1 MQSTG
6 IQQMTAQ
13 VFRLMGE
20 RLGAHGA
27 TLADR
32 LASRG
37 GSLPAKVR
45 RAVEALAQAEQMA
58 ASPKLARQLDPAEI
72 ARAHRTCVKYLKR
85 LGAGER
91 RRSLA
96 LNVAATLVLGLVIL
110 AAGIITVLRLR
121 GFV

>member
-20 RLGAHGA
+20 RLGAHGT

-45 RAVEALAQAEQMA
+45 RAAEVLAQAEQMA
-58 ASPKLARQLDPAEI
+58 ASPKLARQLNADEI

-85 LGAGER
+85 LGSGER
-91 RRSLA
+91 ARSLA

>member
-1 MQSTG
+1 MQATG

-45 RAVEALAQAEQMA
+45 RAAEVLAQAEQMA
-58 ASPKLARQLDPAEI
+58 ASPKLARQLNTDEI

-85 LGAGER
+85 LGSGER
-91 RRSLA
+91 ARSLA

>member
-32 LASRG
+32 LEHRG
-37 GSLPAKVR
+37 GALPAKVR
-45 RAVEALAQAEQMA
+45 RAAEVLAQAEQMA
-58 ASPKLARQLDPAEI
+58 ASPKLARQLNADEI

-85 LGAGER
+85 LGSGER
-91 RRSLA
+91 ARSLA